1 MYNPLDL
8 LVQLHKDK
16 SIARI
21 MLNWHIQK
29 YCKNLNGTVADLA
42 AGNASYYKYINMN
55 AIKLIRADY
64 DTTTNPDVVTDLN
77 KKFPFGDSEIDN
89 LLFFNGLYIAEFPEH
104 TLRECFRILKN
115 GGYLYLGSPFIFNES
130 REPHDYYRFTSEKL
144 EQLLSE
150 AGFKD
155 VEIIPMGERF
165 SAASFLVGKFLFL
178 PIFRFFIYSSAI
190 FLDKILP
197 DKIKKKHPCP
207 VGYFCIANK

>member
-1 MYNPLDL
+1 MYKPLDL

-21 MLNWHIQK
+21 MLNWHIEE
-29 YCKNLNGTVADLA
+29 YCKNLIGIVVDLA
-42 AGNASYYKYINMN
+42 AGNASYYKYINMTV
-55 AIKLIRADY
+55 IKLIRADY
-64 DTTTNPDVVTDLN
+64 DKSINPDVVADLN
-77 KKFPFGDSEIDN
+77 KDLPFGDFEIDN
-89 LLFFNGLYIAEFPEH
+89 LLFFNGLYIVESPDH
-104 TLRECFRILKN
+104 VLSECFRVLKN

-144 EQLLSE
+144 EQLLSG

-155 VEIIPMGERF
+155 AKIIPMGERF

-178 PIFRFFIYSSAI
+178 PILRFFLYSSAI

-207 VGYFCIANK
+207 IGYFCIAKK